1 MSTYF
6 IGDIH
11 GCYKELILLLKKINF
26 CPKKDE
32 LWTTGDLVG
41 RGKHSLEV
49 LRYLFSLGKSAKI
62 VLGNHDLNLI
72 LAYKNRKY
80 MKHYMDKIF
89 NAPDH
94 SKLISWLRKT
104 PIARINE
111 KKKFILSHAGIY
123 PQWNLPKIKLYSKK
137 IKNMLLG
144 NNFFN
149 ILEMIR
155 GNNSTIWQDN
165 NSSIEKIKFIINA
178 FTRMRFCLKDGTLE
192 LNSKINPKFIK
203 NKNLIPWFNIK
214 NSNLKN
220 FTIIFG
226 HWSSLNGQGTPK
238 KIIALDT
245 GCCWGGSLS
254 VLKWEEKII
263 VKQDFLK

>member
-6 IGDIH
+6 VGDIH

-41 RGKHSLEV
+41 RGKYSLEV
-49 LRYLFSLGKSAKI
+49 LRYLFSLEKSAKI

-80 MKHYMDKIF
+80 MKPYMNKIF
-89 NAPDH
+89 NSPDH
-94 SKLISWLRKT
+94 YKLISWLRNK
-104 PIARINE
+104 PIVRINE
-111 KKKFILSHAGIY
+111 KKNFILSHAGIH
-123 PQWNLPKIKLYSKK
+123 PQWNLSKIKSYSKK
-137 IKNMLLG
+137 IKNMLLKK
-144 NNFFN
+144 NFFN
-149 ILEMIR
+149 TLEIIR
-155 GNNSTIWQDN
+155 GNKSTNWKET
-165 NSSIEKIKFIINA
+165 NSSVEKIRFIINA
-178 FTRMRFCLKDGTLE
+178 FTRMRFCFKDGTLE
-192 LNSKINPKFIK
+192 LNSKTNP
-203 NKNLIPWFNIK
+203 NLIENSNLTPWFKIK
-214 NSNLKN
+214 NSNLRN

-226 HWSSLNGQGTPK
+226 HWSSLHGKGTPK

-254 VLKWEEKII
+254 VFQWEKKLMF
-263 VKQDFLK
+263 KQDYLK

>member
-6 IGDIH
+6 VGDIH
-11 GCYKELILLLKKINF
+11 GCYRELVLLLKKIKF

-32 LWTTGDLVG
+32 LWSTGDLVG
-41 RGKHSLEV
+41 RGKYSLEV
-49 LRYLFSLGKSAKI
+49 LRYLFSLGKSVKI

-80 MKHYMDKIF
+80 MKNYMNQIF

-94 SKLISWLRKT
+94 SKLISWLRKK

-123 PQWNLPKIKLYSKK
+123 PQWNLQKIKLYTQK
-137 IKNMLLG
+137 IKNMLIK

-149 ILEMIR
+149 ILEIIR
-155 GNNSTIWQDN
+155 GNNSTTWKET

-178 FTRMRFCLKDGTLE
+178 FTRMRFCFKDGTLE
-192 LNSKINPKFIK
+192 LNSKKNPKLIK
-203 NKNLIPWFNIK
+203 NTNLIPWFNIN

-226 HWSSLNGQGTPK
+226 HWSSLNGKGTPK

-254 VLKWEEKII
+254 VLKWEENKIY
-263 VKQDFLK
+263 KQNFLK